1 MTIKKLKSIDI
12 INVLSNLVS
21 EKMEA
26 TVKLP
31 ADATDTST
39 LDNATAWKD
48 LVIPAMDALRAT
60 ADSLETKVS
69 VQQYPIP
76 NYIDLLFG
84 I

>member
-1 MTIKKLKSIDI
+1 MREQMITLEDA
-12 INVLSNLVS
+12 IN
-21 EKMEA
+21 K
-26 TVKLP
+26 
-31 ADATDTST
+31 ADSTDTST
-39 LDNATAWKD
+39 LDNATAWRD

-69 VQQYPIP
+69 AQQYPIP

>member
-1 MTIKKLKSIDI
+1 
-12 INVLSNLVS
+12 
-21 EKMEA
+21 ME
-26 TVKLP
+26 
-31 ADATDTST
+31 
-39 LDNATAWKD
+39 D

-69 VQQYPIP
+69 AQQYPIP